1 MSWRD
6 RLIGRS
12 SAWTLALGSA
22 FAQVILFLATPVI
35 TRLYGP
41 EEYGLFGVF
50 GVIVTLL
57 TPVCG
62 LCLSSALALA
72 EDEAERAAL
81 AQTGIATAMIVSAA
95 LSLPVALVATE
106 WLSWWSLAVLATV
119 LTVIGQFVY
128 QWDLLQRDFK
138 HAALRTV
145 SGAIVSAASRIGLGF
160 LWPIGNMLAVGQA
173 MGLAVAA
180 AVGGVRRFDPRQ
192 VGWRIDI
199 SLLQKYREFPVH
211 QSWQQVVNVLSRMMP
226 IPLLAAEF
234 GAAVAGQYTLAMMA
248 LGVAGRVIGKS
259 VGDAALPELVA
270 ARRAG
275 DSLVP
280 VLTRSTRQLVGWG
293 VAPLALVMLAGP
305 QIFALVFGAA
315 WREAGEFARWMAP
328 WSFMALLNPPAL
340 GVVNVLRLQAWAS
353 RLNLMTLMLRGAGL
367 LLGIYV
373 LQSAFWGVVLFSL
386 GGLVHNLLLI
396 VGAFLRASRAE
407 RQGGGS

>member
-1 MSWRD
+1 MSWRE
-6 RLIGRS
+6 RLSGGS
-12 SAWTLALGSA
+12 AAWTLALGSA
-22 FAQVILFLATPVI
+22 FAQAILFLATPVI

-50 GVIVTLL
+50 GVVVTLL

-81 AQTGIATAMIVSAA
+81 AQTGIATAVLVSAA

-106 WLSWWSLAVLATV
+106 WLTWWSLAVLATV

-128 QWDLLQRDFK
+128 QWDLLQRDFTY
-138 HAALRTV
+138 AALRTV
-145 SGAIVSAASRIGLGF
+145 SGAIVSASSRIGLGF

-173 MGLAVAA
+173 LGLGAA
-180 AVGGVRRFDPRQ
+180 AVGGVRGFDPRKI
-192 VGWRIDI
+192 GWRIDV
-199 SLLQKYREFPVH
+199 SLLQKYRDFPVH
-211 QSWQQVVNVLSRMMP
+211 QSWQQVVNVLSRMLP

-275 DSLVP
+275 GSLVP

-293 VAPLALVMLAGP
+293 VAPLMLVMLAGP

-328 WSFMALLNPPAL
+328 WSFVALLNPPAL

-367 LLGIYV
+367 LLGVYA
-373 LQSAFWGVVLFSL
+373 LQSALWGVVLFSL

-396 VGAFLRASRAE
+396 LGAFLRARRAVP
-407 RQGGGS
+407 QGGGS

>member
-1 MSWRD
+1 MSWRE
-6 RLIGRS
+6 RLSGGS
-12 SAWTLALGSA
+12 AAWTLALGSA
-22 FAQVILFLATPVI
+22 FAQAILFLATPVI

-50 GVIVTLL
+50 GVVVTLL

-81 AQTGIATAMIVSAA
+81 AQTGIATAVLVSAA

-128 QWDLLQRDFK
+128 QWDLLQRDFT

-145 SGAIVSAASRIGLGF
+145 SGAIVSASSRIGLGF

-173 MGLAVAA
+173 LGLGAA
-180 AVGGVRRFDPRQ
+180 AVGGVRRFDPRKI
-192 VGWRIDI
+192 GWRIDV
-199 SLLQKYREFPVH
+199 SLLQKYRDFPVH
-211 QSWQQVVNVLSRMMP
+211 QSWQQVVNVLSRMLP

-275 DSLVP
+275 GSLVP

-293 VAPLALVMLAGP
+293 VAPLMLVMLAGP

-328 WSFMALLNPPAL
+328 WSFVALLNPPAL

-367 LLGIYV
+367 LLGVYA
-373 LQSAFWGVVLFSL
+373 LQSALWGVVLFSL

-396 VGAFLRASRAE
+396 LGAFLRARRAVP
-407 RQGGGS
+407 QGGGS